1 MRFIVYLIP
10 VVSLDDTSPKGDGS
24 IRKYFCGEET
34 GDIIG
39 VHLLR
44 LGEAGF
50 ISGSKSRVRFKVA
63 PQAITPNC
71 IKKLFIRK
79 NFDMNQWRNWALW
92 LRAFNAS
99 LLLPIPEFTQ
109 IKIISS
115 LRVLCG

>member
-1 MRFIVYLIP
+1 MRFIIYLLP

-50 ISGSKSRVRFKVA
+50 ISGSKSRLRFRVA
-63 PQAITPNC
+63 PQAIAPNC
-71 IKKLFIRK
+71 NLKTLYRG
-79 NFDMNQWRNWALW
+79 
-92 LRAFNAS
+92 
-99 LLLPIPEFTQ
+99 EF
-109 IKIISS
+109 
-115 LRVLCG
+115 